1 MIQRKGN
8 CEKNSNQ
15 ASVYLQVF
23 FDSLY
28 GTNTNPRL
36 KNMALQFSVLI
47 ILGLVVFLISS
58 RLLLLYSVLL

>member
-1 MIQRKGN
+1 MVKCVKRQKR
-8 CEKNSNQ
+8 KNSNL

-36 KNMALQFSVLI
+36 KNMALQFSMLI
-47 ILGLVVFLISS
+47 ILGLVDVCRHFAF
-58 RLLLLYSVLL
+58 V